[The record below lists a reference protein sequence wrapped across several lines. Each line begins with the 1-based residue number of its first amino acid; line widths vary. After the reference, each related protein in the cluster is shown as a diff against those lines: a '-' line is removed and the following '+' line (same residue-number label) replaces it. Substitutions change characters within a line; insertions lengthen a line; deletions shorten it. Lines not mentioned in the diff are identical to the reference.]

1 MADILQPKY
10 ATPMTHINSTGNNKA
25 NSTEAKAHRKYPSID
40 VTKMTQ
46 CLKCKN
52 YVDLRNEDGWS
63 DERIS
68 EYFVMNN
75 INKGR
80 FPYKCNYCTSSDEQI
95 AILTSNVQAQFE
107 AQFDFYKAQ
116 FDYYKNKLDSVQKE
130 LTSVLKTQNELR
142 QLNKSLNERIAIS
155 TAVLPQVQIQNV
167 TSKTEL
173 SPLTEVE
180 KQGLTSEN
188 KEISSSKKCLSK
200 N

>member
-1 MADILQPKY
+1 MADILSPKY

-25 NSTEAKAHRKYPSID
+25 TSSEAKAHRKYPSID

-95 AILTSNVQAQFE
+95 AFLTSNIQ
-107 AQFDFYKAQ
+107 AQ
-116 FDYYKNKLDSVQKE
+116 FDYYKNELASVQKE

-142 QLNKSLNERIAIS
+142 QLNKNLNERIAIS
-155 TAVLPQVQIQNV
+155 TAVLPQVQTQNV

>member
-1 MADILQPKY
+1 MADILPPKY

-25 NSTEAKAHRKYPSID
+25 TSSEAKAHRKYPSID

-95 AILTSNVQAQFE
+95 AFLVSQVQ
-107 AQFDFYKAQ
+107 AQ
-116 FDYYKNKLDSVQKE
+116 FDYYNEQLDKLEKKASSVKKSQY
-130 LTSVLKTQNELR
+130 ELR
-142 QLNKSLNERIAIS
+142 QMTKNLSESPAIRQSLRRS
-155 TAVLPQVQIQNV
+155 
-167 TSKTEL
+167 
-173 SPLTEVE
+173 
-180 KQGLTSEN
+180 
-188 KEISSSKKCLSK
+188 
-200 N
+200 